1 MTTLTIKRNGN
12 PKMREEGWKG
22 NKYLYVRGKL
32 VISFWKG
39 GRVRQVR
46 LIQNPTPF

>member
-22 NKYLYVRGKL
+22 NKYLYVMGKL
-32 VISFWKG
+32 VISFWKEEG
-39 GRVRQVR
+39 GEDEAS
-46 LIQNPTPF
+46 